1 MISFYFMKSC
11 GMSPVLH
18 IGIKKIKDKLISHS
32 WVCVDSDIIQTNEQ
46 DISSFKILMSIE
58 S

>member
-1 MISFYFMKSC
+1 MKSC